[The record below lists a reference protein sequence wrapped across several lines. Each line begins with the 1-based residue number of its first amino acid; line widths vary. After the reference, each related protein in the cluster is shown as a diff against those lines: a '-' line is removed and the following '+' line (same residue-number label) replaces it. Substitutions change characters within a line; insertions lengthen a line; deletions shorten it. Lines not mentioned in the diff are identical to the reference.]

1 MGIVANKS
9 DLFDKQEVNENDVMQ
24 FAEEKKVFLIETSA
38 CKGIGIDT
46 LFEEIGNR
54 IMDQIFKA
62 QKENANRNSKIDD
75 NKTNNIDKNIDD
87 NIDNNININD
97 KNNDNFNNEKKM
109 HKTNSFQIKKKE
121 RKKEKHKHKIIK
133 YC

>member
-9 DLFDKQEVNENDVMQ
+9 DLFDKQELDENDVMQ
-24 FAEEKKVFLIETSA
+24 FAEEKKAFFIETSA
-38 CKGIGIDT
+38 CKGIGIDV

-62 QKENANRNSKIDD
+62 QKENTNRNSKIDS
-75 NKTNNIDKNIDD
+75 NKIN
-87 NIDNNININD
+87 NIDNNIDDNMDNSINISDKIND
-97 KNNDNFNNEKKM
+97 TFNDEKKM
-109 HKTNSFQIKKKE
+109 HKTISFQIKKKE